1 MGLVTQMRETF
12 RRFAAGGY
20 IAEAF
25 DPVREDPD
33 TDDWLRVTS
42 RMDRWNGV
50 MTEEAR
56 LRYVNAVRW
65 LCHFQPNVK
74 RALGLYQ
81 NYVLGRGFAVS
92 LRRRDQSRPATEAE
106 KRAVTA
112 AELAWEQV
120 LRANFGSWSPRE
132 FGVRAWRDGDSFTH
146 MVPGTEWPPRL
157 RFFDT
162 ESIGGGD
169 DKTVGVVRR
178 DDDPT
183 VSVSYMARAPESGQP
198 TGSVPAEDMVHVKLD
213 VDSVITRGQSRFVAV
228 VDSMKK
234 FRAFV
239 DNEVTHRNLQSS
251 IVMHRKMKG
260 TAAQID
266 SHLDNLKS
274 STTTYRDGDGNRD
287 MRREKVR
294 PGSIV
299 TTNPGVEIEFKH
311 PDSNFS
317 DASPLARLLVAQTCA
332 ATGWPYFMVAG
343 DSADSSYAPSLMQE
357 SPVDLMVQDEQDF
370 FARHLERVVLWMLE
384 RAVASGRFPELP
396 EDPLEDFV
404 VDFSFPSLVTRDGLK
419 EAQATNIYRM
429 AGGLSAAEVS
439 RRAGTD
445 PVQMQSEMD
454 DELER
459 GFGNAAAAMN
469 PDPSDKTA
477 GGDNATGTNQG
488 APAGGHSD
496 NVAGQ

>member
-1 MGLVTQMRETF
+1 MGFVARMQETF
-12 RRFAAGGY
+12 RRVAGGY
-20 IAEAF
+20 LSEAF
-25 DPVREDPD
+25 DPVVEDPD
-33 TDDWLRVTS
+33 AEDWLRATS
-42 RMDRWNGV
+42 GMDRWQGV
-50 MTEEAR
+50 MLEEHR
-56 LRYVNAVRW
+56 LRSVNAVRW
-65 LCHFQPNVK
+65 LCAFQPNVK

-81 NYVLGRGFAVS
+81 NYVLGRGFAVT
-92 LRRRDQSRPATEAE
+92 LRRREMDRPPTEAE
-106 KRAVTA
+106 KKVTETA
-112 AELAWEQV
+112 SRVWDEL

-146 MVPGTEWPPRL
+146 LMPGSEWPAKL
-157 RFFDT
+157 RFYDT
-162 ESIGGGD
+162 EGISGGQADELGIVTD
-169 DKTVGVVRR
+169 PN
-178 DDDPT
+178 DPT
-183 VSVSYMARAPESGQP
+183 VPLRYLVWDQKKGMAA
-198 TGSVPAEDMVHVKLD
+198 GSIDAEDMVHVKID
-213 VDSVITRGQSRFVAV
+213 VDSNIRRGQSRFVAV

-266 SHLDNLKS
+266 THLDNLKT
-274 STTTYRDGDGNRD
+274 STTNYRDADGTQSL
-287 MRREKVR
+287 RREKVR

-299 TTNPGVEIEFKH
+299 TTNMGVEIDFKH
-311 PDSNFS
+311 PDSNFT

-343 DSADSSYAPSLMQE
+343 DSADSSYASSLVQE
-357 SPVDLMVQDEQDF
+357 SPVVLMVQDEQDF
-370 FARHLERVVLWMLE
+370 FARYFERIFLWALD
-384 RAVASGRFPELP
+384 RAGAAGRFAGLP
-396 EDPLEDFV
+396 ESPLDDFV

-439 RRAGTD
+439 RRAGAD
-445 PVQMQSEMD
+445 PVQMQAEMN

-469 PDPSDKTA
+469 PDPADKTA